1 MDKTQRRQYSRKY
14 YKNKVPRTEIMG
26 LLVWI
31 LLILN
36 TASDENTHIK
46 AYYCE
51 ILENQGEENI
61 ENFQKGRNEN

>member
-1 MDKTQRRQYSRKY
+1 
-14 YKNKVPRTEIMG
+14 MG

-31 LLILN
+31 LLMLN

-51 ILENQGEENI
+51 ILENQGEGNI
-61 ENFQKGRNEN
+61 ENFQKGKNEN